1 MVPTILRGG
10 MATRLVFALLALLAA
25 SSAGA
30 AGEVRLWH
38 SLDAALAQELAAA
51 AERFNATQD
60 EFHVTLVPLRGA
72 PPRGIDKV
80 SLPFSTARPQLY
92 YNRDAF
98 RRAGLDPKAPP
109 RTWYE
114 MARTLGALADSGQ
127 ACPYTTAWPSWVLLG
142 ANGGEFDRQLLVRW
156 VAMLSSWQ
164 TAGYFR
170 YAGRLDEAEA
180 RFAGGECAV
189 LTASSA
195 SAAEIARRVRFDL
208 GVAALPRYEDF
219 GGAGGLPSGKEGVW
233 AERRSVGVAKFFAF
247 LATRAATLRRQREA
261 IDRALEA
268 VWTGARTPVEALSLV
283 RY

>member
-1 MVPTILRGG
+1 MPARIVI
-10 MATRLVFALLALLAA
+10 ALLALLLAPP
-25 SSAGA
+25 AGA
-30 AGEVRLWH
+30 VAEARLWH
-38 SLDAALAQELAAA
+38 SLDPELARELAVA
-51 AERFNATQD
+51 AERFNASQD
-60 EFHVTLVPLRGA
+60 EFRVTLLPARGA
-72 PPRGIDKV
+72 LPRGVDKLA
-80 SLPFSTARPQLY
+80 LPFDTARPLLY

-98 RRAGLDPKAPP
+98 RRAGLDPEAPP

-114 MARTLGALADSGQ
+114 MARTLGGLAESGQ
-127 ACPYTTAWPSWVLLG
+127 SCAYTTAWPSWVLLG

-170 YAGRLDEAEA
+170 YSGRLDEAEA
-180 RFAGGECAV
+180 RFASGECTV

-195 SAAEIARRVRFDL
+195 SAGEIARRARFDL
-208 GVAALPRYEDF
+208 GIAVLPRYEDF
-219 GGAGGLPSGKEGVW
+219 GGAGAGLPSGEAGVW
-233 AERRSVGVAKFFAF
+233 AERRSVGVARFFAY

-268 VWTGARTPVEALSLV
+268 VWSGARTPVEALSLV

>member
-1 MVPTILRGG
+1 M
-10 MATRLVFALLALLAA
+10 LLLLAA
-25 SSAGA
+25 SPAWA
-30 AGEVRLWH
+30 ASEVRLWH
-38 SLDAALAQELAAA
+38 SLDPALAHELAVA
-51 AERFNATQD
+51 AERFNASQD
-60 EFHVTLVPLRGA
+60 EFRVELLPASGA
-72 PPRGIDKV
+72 LPSNIAKV
-80 SLPFSTARPQLY
+80 ALPFNTARPLLY
-92 YNRDAF
+92 YNREAF
-98 RRAGLDPKAPP
+98 RRAGLDPKVAP

-127 ACPYTTAWPSWVLLG
+127 RCAYTTAWPSWVLLG

-170 YAGRLDEAEA
+170 YSGRLDEAEG
-180 RFAGGECAV
+180 RFASGECAV

-195 SAAEIARRVRFDL
+195 SAGEIARRARFDVGL
-208 GVAALPRYEDF
+208 AALPRYEDF
-219 GGAGGLPSGKEGVW
+219 AGAGGLPRRGGSVW
-233 AERRSVGVAKFFAF
+233 AERGSVGVAKFFAF

-261 IDRALEA
+261 IDGALEA